1 VRDSLRASAL
11 MPAHESLASLVREA
25 QRTARQL
32 VMDGVPWLVYELPA
46 TPFDRRSSAS
56 LIFESDAA
64 VRRVR
69 TYPPDWRSL
78 ADDALLALSW
88 AA

>member
-1 VRDSLRASAL
+1 
-11 MPAHESLASLVREA
+11 MPEHESLASLVREA

-32 VMDGVPWLVYELPA
+32 VIGGVPWLVYELPA

-69 TYPPDWRSL
+69 NYPTDWRSL
-78 ADDALLALSW
+78 PDEALLALSW